1 MPRRL
6 RIHVPAG
13 VYHVTLRGNHRE
25 PIFFAHGDRSLFN
38 VIVAR
43 ALQKFEARLH
53 AYCWMTNHVH
63 LVMQAGKEPISRP
76 MHDIAAE
83 FARAMQ
89 LKLQTTGHFFERR
102 YHAVL
107 VDTDSYLLELV
118 RYVHRNPVDAGLASN
133 LDDYAWTSHHNYLG
147 TRHDSWV
154 TTSLVSDMFALDRA
168 RAIKAYR
175 TFVDAQDA
183 AAWQPS
189 QFMAADAAV
198 MGNEEFVARAMQST
212 GRMTKSQTIEDLLEE
227 ACRRFEVDR
236 GLLASPVR
244 NRYLAQV
251 RAWIAH
257 QAGQRGIATL
267 AAVARQLGRTEG
279 ALRYAIRAY
288 PNDID

>member
-25 PIFFAHGDRSLFN
+25 PIFFVGSDRNLFN
-38 VIVAR
+38 LIVAR
-43 ALQKFEARLH
+43 ALDKFEARLH

-63 LVMQAGKEPISRP
+63 LVLQAGKHPISRP

-107 VDTDSYLLELV
+107 VDTDTYLLELV
-118 RYVHRNPVDAGLASN
+118 RYVHRNPVDAGTAPSI
-133 LDDYAWTSHHNYLG
+133 DGYPWSSHHNYIG
-147 TRHDSWV
+147 ARFDSWV
-154 TTSLVSDMFALDRA
+154 TTNLVSGMFSAERSKA
-168 RAIKAYR
+168 VTAYR
-175 TFVDAQDA
+175 AFVDAHDA
-183 AAWQPS
+183 AGWKPS
-189 QFMAADAAV
+189 HATAANVAI
-198 MGNEEFVARAMQST
+198 MGSEEFVARAMRTAAPLEMRQSF
-212 GRMTKSQTIEDLLEE
+212 EELLQE

-236 GLLASPVR
+236 ELLTSPVR
-244 NRYLAQV
+244 NKYIAKV
-251 RAWIAH
+251 RAWIAY

-279 ALRYAIRAY
+279 ALRYAIRAH
-288 PNDID
+288 PDDVE

>member
-25 PIFFAHGDRSLFN
+25 PIFFAGADRSLLN

-43 ALQKFEARLH
+43 ALEKFEARLH

-63 LVMQAGKEPISRP
+63 LVLQAGREPISRP

-89 LKLQTTGHFFERR
+89 VKLQTSGHFFERR

-107 VDTDSYLLELV
+107 VDADSYLLQLV
-118 RYVHRNPVDAGLASN
+118 RYVHRNPIDAGIAKRI
-133 LDDYAWTSHHNYLG
+133 DDYAWSSHHNYMG
-147 TRHDSWV
+147 TRHDPWV
-154 TTSLVSDMFALDRA
+154 TTNLVSDMFDAERA
-168 RAIKAYR
+168 RAIPAYR
-175 TFVDAQDA
+175 AFVDAQDA
-183 AAWQPS
+183 AHWAPS
-189 QFMAADAAV
+189 QVTAADHAV
-198 MGNEEFVARAMQST
+198 MGDEEFVARALRSIGPSRVRQSF
-212 GRMTKSQTIEDLLEE
+212 EDLLQE
-227 ACRRFEVDR
+227 ACQRFDVDR
-236 GLLASPVR
+236 ELLASPVR
-244 NRYLAQV
+244 NTYIAKV
-251 RAWIAH
+251 RAWIAY

-288 PNDID
+288 PDDIE